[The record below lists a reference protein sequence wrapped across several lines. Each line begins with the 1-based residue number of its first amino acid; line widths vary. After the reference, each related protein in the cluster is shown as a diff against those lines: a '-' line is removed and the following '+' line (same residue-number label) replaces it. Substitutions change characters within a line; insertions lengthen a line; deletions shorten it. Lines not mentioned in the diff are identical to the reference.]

1 MSKKFPSY
9 LQYDTVDCG
18 PTCLQMICKYYGRQI
33 SIETLRERSFIN
45 REGIS
50 LHGIT
55 DAAES
60 LGFDTIAI
68 KISVDQIFTEV
79 PLPCIAHVNQAHF
92 VIIYKVEKG
101 TIYTADPGIGRVKYT
116 KDEFCKIW
124 NANNDDEG
132 MESQGI
138 LMLLAPSDELFESFK
153 DDYAQDRTTGVKYLL
168 THFKKHRKI
177 LVQLFMGLLAAS
189 IIQFLFPLFTQLIVD
204 VGINQKN
211 VPFLYLILFGQ
222 MFLFLSSNVIDFVRR
237 WLLLHLS
244 TRINISIISD
254 FLFKLMSLPLSY
266 FDGKF
271 MGDTLQRIEDHS
283 RIERFL
289 STSTLTTFFSI
300 LTFLVFSVLLANYNL
315 TIFGIFIFFS
325 SVYLLFIL
333 KFLKYRK
340 IIDYKR
346 FSVQAENQTGIHQ
359 LLVGMQEIKLNN
371 CEKRKR
377 WEWEGIQGRLF
388 TLNIDSTKLSQMQ
401 EAGALFINEFKNL
414 LITFLSAKAV
424 ISGDITFGMMLSIQY
439 IIGALNAPLSDF
451 VHFITDFQNAKISL
465 DRIGEIH
472 TLKSEDDRSAMP
484 AIPLQLDENDSTLY
498 LNGISFYYE
507 GPRSPKVLDNVNIE
521 ITAGK
526 VTAIVGTSGS
536 GKTTLLKLLLKFY
549 DPYEGNITAGK
560 IEIKNMASDIWR
572 SKCGV
577 VMQDGYI
584 FNDTIEANVA
594 ISSDTIDYDRLQNAI
609 TIANAKEFIDLLPLG
624 LKTKVGNSGVGLS
637 MGQKQRLLIARAV
650 YKNPKYIF
658 FDEATSALDAN
669 NEKIISDNLNTFFTG
684 RTAVVIA
691 HRLSTV
697 KNANQIIVMDRG
709 RVVET
714 GNHNILIKNKGF
726 YYNLVKNQLEL
737 GS

>member
-1 MSKKFPSY
+1 MKKKFPLY

-18 PTCLQMICKYYGRQI
+18 PTCLQMICKYYGGQV

-60 LGFDTIAI
+60 LGFDTMAI
-68 KISVDQIFTEV
+68 KIGINEIFTEV

-92 VIIYKVEKG
+92 VIIYRVDKNY
-101 TIYTADPGIGRVKYT
+101 IYTADPSVGRVKYS
-116 KDEFCKIW
+116 KDEFRKIW
-124 NANNDDEG
+124 NANHNENTDTEG
-132 MESQGI
+132 V
-138 LMLLAPSDELFESFK
+138 LMLIAPSDDLFRNFKESNP
-153 DDYAQDRTTGVKYLL
+153 QDRTTGVKYLL
-168 THFKKHRKI
+168 THFKKHYKI
-177 LVQLFMGLLAAS
+177 LVQLFIGLLAAS
-189 IIQFLFPLFTQLIVD
+189 FIQFLFPLFTQLIVD

-222 MFLFLSSNVIDFVRR
+222 MFLFLSSNIIDFVRR

-289 STSTLTTFFSI
+289 STSTLNTFFSV
-300 LTFLVFSVLLANYNL
+300 LTFLVFSVLLANYHL
-315 TIFGIFIFFS
+315 PIFGIFIFFS
-325 SVYLLFIL
+325 SAYLLFIL
-333 KFLKYRK
+333 KFLKHRK

-377 WEWEGIQGRLF
+377 REWESIQGRLF
-388 TLNIDSTKLSQMQ
+388 TLNIDSTKLSQIQ

-451 VHFITDFQNAKISL
+451 VHFVTDFQNAKISL

-472 TLKSEDDRSAMP
+472 TLKSEDDGLTLSGPP
-484 AIPLQLDENDSTLY
+484 AEPDENDASLF
-498 LNGISFYYE
+498 LNEVTFYYE
-507 GPRSPKVLDNVNIE
+507 GPRSPKVLDNVNVE
-521 ITAGK
+521 IASGK
-526 VTAIVGTSGS
+526 VTAIVGSSGS

-549 DPYEGNITAGK
+549 EPFEGHITAGK
-560 IEIKNMASDIWR
+560 TELKDMASDSWR

-584 FNDTIEANVA
+584 FNDTIENNIA
-594 ISSDTIDYDRLQNAI
+594 ISSDIVDYQRLQNAI
-609 TIANAKEFIDLLPLG
+609 IIANAKEFIDLLPLG

-637 MGQKQRLLIARAV
+637 QGQKQRLLIARAV
-650 YKNPKYIF
+650 YKNPRYIF

-669 NEKIISDNLNTFFTG
+669 NEKIISDNLNSFFSG

-709 RVVET
+709 KIVET
-714 GNHNILIKNKGF
+714 GNHDHLIKNKGF

-737 GS
+737 GN